1 MTGGRDAVFTGRS
14 AWALSLP
21 GGWDGRTD
29 GLPAPVGAAA
39 ARSARN
45 GRARG
50 PPVGVLLRWWCTFAS
65 AASITAPARCV
76 AALIVFAFVGLGIDL
91 ILSSAGF
98 LRRANQV
105 VVVGL
110 FAVPLLAANGH
121 AWPPPPPLCRNH
133 C

>member
-1 MTGGRDAVFTGRS
+1 MIGARLLLAIARPPPVRMTGGRDAVFTGRS
-14 AWALSLP
+14 AMHGCSLDLP
-21 GGWDGRTD
+21 GGWVSRPDGR
-29 GLPAPVGAAA
+29 PSGAGGGS
-39 ARSARN
+39 RSSI
-45 GRARG
+45 G
-50 PPVGVLLRWWCTFAS
+50 PGVLALRWWCTFAS

-105 VVVGL
+105 VVGL
-110 FAVPLLAANGH
+110 LL
-121 AWPPPPPLCRNH
+121 LCH

>member
-1 MTGGRDAVFTGRS
+1 MG
-14 AWALSLP
+14 ALSARWL
-21 GGWDGRTD
+21 GRTD
-29 GLPAPVGAAA
+29 GRPSGAGGGS
-39 ARSARN
+39 RSSI
-45 GRARG
+45 G
-50 PPVGVLLRWWCTFAS
+50 PGVLLRWWCTFAS